1 MALHIVVGMRTI
13 SAAEEEH
20 LLYLGRDGVKALEAA
35 ARAKDSGEYEKG
47 RIKRQVIYTWIPC
60 ATVPDQ
66 SKAISAETADQARA
80 KSKRPTPAPATA

>member
-60 ATVPDQ
+60 ATVPD
-66 SKAISAETADQARA
+66 KASSAEEDHA
-80 KSKRPTPAPATA
+80 KPKIKRPAVAA